1 MNYLSQAI
9 WSLCPGSEF
18 SYENEDYA
26 TIEWHVI
33 ECQAPTQAAINAEIE
48 KIKAAELV
56 AQSNKADAKA
66 ALLDRLGITAEEA
79 ALLIK

>member
-33 ECQAPTQAAINAEIE
+33 ECQAPTQKQIDDEIK
-48 KIKAAELV
+48 KIKAAELT
-56 AQSNKADAKA
+56 AEADNATAKA
-66 ALLDRLGITAEEA
+66 ALLDRLGITSDEA
-79 ALLIK
+79 KLLLS